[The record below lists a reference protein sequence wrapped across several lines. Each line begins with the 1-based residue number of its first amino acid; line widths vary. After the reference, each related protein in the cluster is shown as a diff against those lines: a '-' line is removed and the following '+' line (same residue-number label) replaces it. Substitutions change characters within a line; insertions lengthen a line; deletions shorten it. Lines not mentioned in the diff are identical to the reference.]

1 MPRNLNKTASPW
13 LVKRTAFVPL
23 VVGAFVLMMSGEAM
37 AQQKYFTQN
46 CQFTNAAMM
55 GKGGYR
61 VDHTIR
67 VNTKKGP
74 RKFYAAR
81 YSDGSGLFCI
91 SKPGGQNPSKIPVAF
106 QGSFFNTVT
115 QKGPKS
121 VLVEIRDSQGRAAMI
136 TLYKLKFK
144 NPNRPK
150 VKIVKTWI
158 DSSR

>member
-13 LVKRTAFVPL
+13 LVKRTAFISL
-23 VVGAFVLMMSGEAM
+23 VVGAFVPIMSGEAM

-61 VDHTIR
+61 VDYTIR

-74 RKFYAAR
+74 RNFYAAR

-91 SKPGGQNPSKIPVAF
+91 SKPGGQNPSKVPVAF

-121 VLVEIRDSQGRAAMI
+121 VLVEIRDSQGRAATI
-136 TLYKLKFK
+136 KLYKLKFK